1 MEQLEADEEE
11 EEEKEGSTSLD
22 VVTRCGDETDDTQHK
37 TDAVWPR
44 SLIRGVEL
52 STMTT
57 IAWWSSARAG
67 DGNSAEVSARLRRI
81 IWQLQVAC
89 FFYSIPATTTTNHNS
104 SNSPTHLDP
113 SRPWWRRG
121 AKRNPNHRE
130 EFHSGLEPENQRGET
145 LTLIA

>member
-11 EEEKEGSTSLD
+11 GEEEKEGSTSLD

-67 DGNSAEVSARLRRI
+67 DANTAEVSAEVSARLRRI

-89 FFYSIPATTTTNHNS
+89 FFYGIPATTTTNHNT
-104 SNSPTHLDP
+104 SNSPTHLDYDED
-113 SRPWWRRG
+113 
-121 AKRNPNHRE
+121 E
-130 EFHSGLEPENQRGET
+130 EQSET
-145 LTLIA
+145 LITEKSSTLVSNLKTSEVKP

>member
-1 MEQLEADEEE
+1 MEQLEADEE

-67 DGNSAEVSARLRRI
+67 DANTAEVSAEVSARLRRI
-81 IWQLQVAC
+81 IWQLQVA
-89 FFYSIPATTTTNHNS
+89 YGIPATTTTNHNT
-104 SNSPTHLDP
+104 SNSPTHLDYDED
-113 SRPWWRRG
+113 
-121 AKRNPNHRE
+121 E
-130 EFHSGLEPENQRGET
+130 EQSET
-145 LTLIA
+145 LITEKSSTLVSNLKTSEVKP

>member
-1 MEQLEADEEE
+1 VQRRPKALTIYRRQFEEQLEADEEE

-57 IAWWSSARAG
+57 IA
-67 DGNSAEVSARLRRI
+67 
-81 IWQLQVAC
+81 
-89 FFYSIPATTTTNHNS
+89 
-104 SNSPTHLDP
+104 
-113 SRPWWRRG
+113 
-121 AKRNPNHRE
+121 
-130 EFHSGLEPENQRGET
+130 
-145 LTLIA
+145 